1 MNRAEEIFRD
11 IKAKKQRNLLV
22 KVTASAKQNSI
33 DGLIII
39 DQKEYIKVSVKA
51 QPVGGKANKA
61 IVELMSKELDLPKST
76 IDIKAGKASSH
87 KILRFSI

>member
-1 MNRAEEIFRD
+1 MNRAEEIFRN
-11 IKAKKQRNLLV
+11 IKAKKQRNLLIKV
-22 KVTASAKQNSI
+22 KACAKQNSI
-33 DGLIII
+33 DGLITI
-39 DQKEYIKVSVKA
+39 DQKEYIKLSIKS
-51 QPVGGKANKA
+51 QPIGGKANKA

>member
-22 KVTASAKQNSI
+22 KVKASAKQNSI
-33 DGLIII
+33 DGLNKI

>member
-22 KVTASAKQNSI
+22 KVKASAKQNSI

-51 QPVGGKANKA
+51 QACW
-61 IVELMSKELDLPKST
+61 
-76 IDIKAGKASSH
+76 
-87 KILRFSI
+87 R

>member
-22 KVTASAKQNSI
+22 KVKASAKQNSI

-51 QPVGGKANKA
+51 QPIGGKANKA

-76 IDIKAGKASSH
+76 IDIKAW
-87 KILRFSI
+87 